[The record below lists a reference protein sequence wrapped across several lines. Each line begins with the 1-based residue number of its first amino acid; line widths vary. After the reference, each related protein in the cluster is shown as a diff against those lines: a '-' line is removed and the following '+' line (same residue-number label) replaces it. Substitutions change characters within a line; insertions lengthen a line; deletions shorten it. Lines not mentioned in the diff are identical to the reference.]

1 MSKRAVHTV
10 RHGDGW
16 ANRRAESARVS
27 KVFGTKG
34 AAQAAG
40 RKTAMRERTEHFIH
54 NRDGR
59 IGSRNSYGRDP
70 HPPKG

>member
-1 MSKRAVHTV
+1 MSKHAVHTV

-16 ANRRAESARVS
+16 ANRRAGSARVS
-27 KVFGTKG
+27 KVFGTKD
-34 AAQAAG
+34 AARAAG

-54 NRDGR
+54 NKDGK